1 MSELSYV
8 FDREDGSLIWGP
20 ALHTG
25 QFFVAAA
32 ESLSSC
38 TRFPTG
44 IEMLAADWCRIHTQR
59 FSAFVSAVIE
69 DGWHNLAYRELI
81 RGFVVISVV
90 LLERLGEGTAAQAL
104 ADRIGIE
111 DSFLESMRRATSQL

>member
-1 MSELSYV
+1 
-8 FDREDGSLIWGP
+8 
-20 ALHTG
+20 
-25 QFFVAAA
+25 
-32 ESLSSC
+32 
-38 TRFPTG
+38 
-44 IEMLAADWCRIHTQR
+44 
-59 FSAFVSAVIE
+59 VIE